1 MLMYN
6 VKLAWKTY
14 YGNLFLYLRMHDLPI
29 HGVSNTVVG
38 VLGGGQLGR
47 MLCQA
52 ASKMA
57 IRVATLDPLENCP
70 ASALSYEH
78 VVGSFND
85 GDAIREFAKRSVLY
99 GFIRS
104 WIL

>member
-1 MLMYN
+1 MLMYY
-6 VKLAWKTY
+6 VKLLCKTL
-14 YGNLFLYLRMHDLPI
+14 YGNLFLYFREQDLPI

-57 IRVATLDPLENCP
+57 IKVVTLDPLENCP

-85 GDAIREFAKRSVLY
+85 GDAIREFAKRLVLY
-99 GFIRS
+99 GFIKS
-104 WIL
+104 WFL